1 MDDVKQIP
9 PGCIEGPNGTLLME
23 TPDGAFVPIDKVKP
37 AHKLE
42 DQTVRDLIEKAKEL
56 SAALGK
62 FKDVAMAD
70 AQEFR
75 ATVAEQYGANKGGA
89 KGNMT
94 LRSYDGS
101 MSVQVQV
108 SETVEFGAELQAA
121 KELID
126 DCVADWSKGSNDN
139 LQVLV
144 NHAFQVN
151 KEGNIDTGRVLG
163 LRRLDITDPNWVSA
177 MNAISDAVR
186 VTGSRTYIRFYETND
201 KGDRVSIPLDLAS
214 V

>member
-1 MDDVKQIP
+1 MPLDEVP
-9 PGCIEGPNGTLLME
+9 EGYMMNAEGALM
-23 TPDGAFVPIDKVKP
+23 PLDKVKP

-42 DQTVRDLIEKAKEL
+42 DETVRRIIAEAKAV
-56 SAALGK
+56 SAQLAK
-62 FKDVAMAD
+62 FKDVAMGD
-70 AQEFR
+70 AQAFR
-75 ATVAEQYGANKGGA
+75 AMVAEQYGAKKGGA

-94 LRSYDGS
+94 MRSYDGALS
-101 MSVQVQV
+101 IQVQV
-108 SETVEFGAELQAA
+108 SETIDFGAELQAA

-126 DCVADWSKGSNDN
+126 DCVEEWAKGSNDN
-139 LQVLV
+139 LHTLI

-163 LRRLDITDPNWVSA
+163 LRRLDITDANWLSA

-186 VTGSRTYIRFYETND
+186 VTGSRTYIRFYETD
-201 KGDRVSIPLDLAS
+201 EKGERKAIPLDLAS

>member
-1 MDDVKQIP
+1 MEKVQIP
-9 PGCIEGPNGTLLME
+9 EGYMMNAEGALM
-23 TPDGAFVPIDKVKP
+23 PIDKVKP

-42 DQTVRDLIEKAKEL
+42 DETVRRLIDEAKSV
-56 SAALGK
+56 SAALAK
-62 FKDVAMAD
+62 FKDIAMGD
-70 AQEFR
+70 AQAFR
-75 ATVAEQYGANKGGA
+75 AMVAEQYGAKKGGA

-94 LRSYDGS
+94 LRSYDGAL
-101 MSVQVQV
+101 SVQVQV
-108 SETVEFGAELQAA
+108 SETIDFGAELQAA

-126 DCVADWSKGSNDN
+126 DCVEAWSEGSNDN
-139 LQVLV
+139 LKTLI

-163 LRRLDITDPNWVSA
+163 LRRLDITDEKWTSA

-186 VTGSRTYIRFYETND
+186 VTGSRTYIRFYETD
-201 KGDRVSIPLDLAS
+201 PKGERKAIPLDLAA